1 MARTIIS
8 IVCSPLTIFFFFFP
22 SFSVYFLYPE
32 TRGVRL
38 EDMGALFGDTT
49 HPHGTPVASS
59 SATDTPALRAESDAL
74 LRPASPATPL
84 DGPAGGIGRMARTSG
99 SEEGPAAGGWFSGIV
114 GRKGKDRA
122 GYAPVGQRREDN

>member
-1 MARTIIS
+1 M
-8 IVCSPLTIFFFFFP
+8 
-22 SFSVYFLYPE
+22 YFLYPE

-99 SEEGPAAGGWFSGIV
+99 SEEGPASGGWFSGIV